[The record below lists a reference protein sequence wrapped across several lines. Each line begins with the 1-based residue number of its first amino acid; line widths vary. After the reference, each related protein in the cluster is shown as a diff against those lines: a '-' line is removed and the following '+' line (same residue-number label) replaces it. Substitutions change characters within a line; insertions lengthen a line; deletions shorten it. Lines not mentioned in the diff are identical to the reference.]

1 MVTKD
6 KAADRAFHGDV
17 REAFA
22 NQIAYC
28 RANGAAVTARVVGAV
43 LQLLDEPDASPFVAR
58 IAQWPGQAL
67 ADGLP
72 LRAAAAV
79 HARHL
84 SGTIPELDAIY
95 ADDDADD
102 VAIVRDVCH
111 AYSEAMMPWLDGPPQ
126 TNEAGRSANFI
137 AAMLWLAEQG
147 LPRRFACLEI
157 GSSAGINLM
166 IERYRYD
173 LGGVIV
179 GPERPALTLAPEWRG
194 VPPPPGPIELMT
206 PKGCDIAPVDLT
218 DPDDALRLRSY
229 IWPEHRVRFERLAAA
244 IAAASE
250 QKPRLEQSTAADF
263 VERELAVPQEP
274 GTTRVLMH
282 SIVWQ
287 YLPDD
292 EQERITRAMEAAGR
306 AASPE
311 RALAWI
317 AVEADR
323 TLLSHRLV
331 VRHWP
336 GDGGETKL
344 AIAHA
349 HGAWIDWR
357 A

>member
-6 KAADRAFHGDV
+6 KARDRAFAGDV
-17 REAFA
+17 RDAFA
-22 NQIAYC
+22 NHVAYC
-28 RANGAAVTARVVGAV
+28 RANGASVTARIVAA
-43 LQLLDEPDASPFVAR
+43 LARLLDEANGSPFLAQ

-79 HARHL
+79 HAMHL
-84 SGTIPELDAIY
+84 SGTVPALGAIY
-95 ADDDADD
+95 AGDEVDD
-102 VAIVRDVCH
+102 VATVREVCR
-111 AYSEAMMPWLDGPPQ
+111 ECWKEMLPWLDGPPQ
-126 TNEAGRSANFI
+126 TNEAGRSANFV
-137 AAMLWLAEQG
+137 AAMLWLAGQG

-179 GPERPALTLAPEWRG
+179 GPERPVMTLAPEWRG
-194 VPPPPGPIELMT
+194 APPPGPIEILM

-218 DPDDALRLRSY
+218 DPNDALRLRSY
-229 IWPEHRVRFERLAAA
+229 IWPEHRVRFERLEAA
-244 IAAASE
+244 IAAAAR
-250 QKPRLEQSTAADF
+250 QKPQLEKSTAADF
-263 VERELAVPQEP
+263 VERELAVPQES

-287 YLPDD
+287 YLPAD
-292 EQERITRAMEAAGR
+292 ERQRITQALEAAGR

-317 AVEADR
+317 MVEADR
-323 TLLSHRLV
+323 TLLGHRLV

-336 GDGGETKL
+336 GSGDETEL

-349 HGAWIDWR
+349 HGASIDWR

>member
-1 MVTKD
+1 MVTQD
-6 KAADRAFHGDV
+6 SSTDRGFAGDV

-22 NQIAYC
+22 NQVDYC
-28 RANGAAVTARVVGAV
+28 RANGATVTARVVAA
-43 LQLLDEPDASPFVAR
+43 LANLLDEADGNPFLAR
-58 IAQWPGQAL
+58 IAQWRGQAL

-84 SGTIPELDAIY
+84 SGAVPELAGIY
-95 ADDDADD
+95 AGADADD
-102 VAIVRDVCH
+102 VAIVREVCRDW
-111 AYSEAMMPWLDGPPQ
+111 ADEMMPWLDGPPQ
-126 TNEAGRSANFI
+126 TNEAGRSANFV
-137 AAMLWLAEQG
+137 AAMLWLAGQG
-147 LPRRFACLEI
+147 LPPRFACLEI

-166 IERYRYD
+166 IERYRYQ
-173 LGGVIV
+173 LGGVVV
-179 GPERPALTLAPEWRG
+179 GPERPVMTLAPEWRG
-194 VPPPPGPIELMT
+194 ARPPAGPIAIET

-218 DPDDALRLRSY
+218 DPRDALRLRSY
-229 IWPEHRVRFERLAAA
+229 IWPEHRVRFERLEAAV
-244 IAAASE
+244 AAASAR
-250 QKPRLEQSTAADF
+250 KPLLEKSRAADF
-263 VERELAVPQEP
+263 VERELVKPQER

-292 EQERITRAMEAAGR
+292 EQVRITRAMEAAGR
-306 AASPE
+306 AASPD

-317 AVEADR
+317 MVEADR
-323 TLLSHRLV
+323 TLLGHRLV

-336 GDGGETKL
+336 GGGGETEL

-349 HGAWIDWR
+349 HGASIDWK